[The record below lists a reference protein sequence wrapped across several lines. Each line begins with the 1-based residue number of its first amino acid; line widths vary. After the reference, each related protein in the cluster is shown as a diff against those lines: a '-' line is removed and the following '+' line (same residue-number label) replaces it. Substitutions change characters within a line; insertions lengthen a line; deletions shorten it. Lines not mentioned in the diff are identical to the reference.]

1 MKKKNK
7 LVLVET
13 EMKSPKG
20 HFLDNLIETTRTFD
34 KKLNI
39 SWFLNKRFNN
49 EGTYIPKN
57 IKIFKCISSNTFRRK
72 NNKFLYIFEETYLFL
87 KNIFQIL
94 YMLSYFLKK
103 KNLLN
108 YYLALRSNY
117 FLLPKYFLSFYEK
130 YRILNLTKNDH
141 VFFQTARRKDMALIN
156 FITKIDKNHPKF
168 HIRVMLPPKIKFKGF
183 FYYLRE
189 IDNSLKKKRAFVYLW
204 SEYNYKLFLEN
215 SISKNGIYKSNIP
228 WSFSK
233 RKLKNK
239 NHVIGFVGDA
249 RKARGFHYLPEI
261 IKILDKKKKSFKY
274 LIQFSKLSN
283 DLLDIKNKLYKLSK
297 HNKNIKIIEKYCD
310 YREFRNILKQI
321 DIMPIM
327 HSSEEINKVTS
338 GTMYSCTSN
347 EIPLVIPDGTQFMNK
362 VLKYKSFE
370 KAKNLPEFANKL
382 IKISKKYD
390 FYLYNVK
397 KNSSILRNILKK
409 DPLRINII

>member
-1 MKKKNK
+1 
-7 LVLVET
+7 
-13 EMKSPKG
+13 MKSPKG

-94 YMLSYFLKK
+94 YMLFYFLKK

-156 FITKIDKNHPKF
+156 FIIKIDKNHPKF

-189 IDNSLKKKRAFVYLW
+189 IDNSLKKKRAFIYLW

-261 IKILDKKKKSFKY
+261 IKILDKKNKSFKY

>member
-39 SWFLNKRFNN
+39 SWFLNKQFNN

-94 YMLSYFLKK
+94 YMLFYFLKK

-156 FITKIDKNHPKF
+156 FIIKIDKNHPKF

-189 IDNSLKKKRAFVYLW
+189 IDNSLKKKRAFIYLW

-239 NHVIGFVGDA
+239 NHVICFVGDA